1 MLLEEL
7 FTEVADSLRSW
18 QGSDNKIAAENFAA
32 QIDELPVLDTED
44 ATATS
49 GAILKG
55 ETAYV
60 DGEKVEGTMENLG
73 TLTFTPGDSA
83 QTIPS
88 GYVAGGQVQP
98 ADITTLNE
106 YKTCLA
112 LANSIDTP
120 VDYDILDT
128 TAADIRAGKVVYING
143 EKIVGTMTEG
153 IDTSNATAVEEDLA
167 SGKTAY
173 VKGKK
178 ITGTV
183 QTIQN
188 NYSAVSKVKSIVPN
202 DTSEEVQIWSGYDN
216 NILFKPGSVI
226 LTRPTYQQMANAI
239 NLTSDKIIPGQ
250 RILGID
256 GTADI
261 LDTSDAT
268 AIPSDILKDKV
279 AYVNGEKIVGTIEP
293 LPELIEIREST
304 LSVDA
309 GTNKLQIE
317 GNIET
322 NGIITD
328 TAIIKMGAD
337 GNQVA
342 DAIGLAPDMLKS
354 GTNVLGVEGTYSG
367 DGGEFNAKLSVPEGA
382 NNVAGPLAMLTSVQ
396 SLDTANLTSIV
407 NLFSGC
413 IALKSIPEMN
423 LNNASSAL
431 YAFKNCYNLI
441 YTPNLYMPK
450 VHTLTSMFENCYN
463 ISYINLTYIGPN
475 YMHYFDNMYS
485 NCYSLKELP
494 DLVYNNA
501 AAYSNMCRN
510 CWNLT
515 SVNFKGVKGYN
526 RSDPYLQDMFYNCV
540 NLKTFDGFCTDPY
553 HYLSNTYAANMFY
566 NCTNL
571 VTASNMNMYNGYFY
585 VDNMFYNC
593 TNLTSLVNFQFSFS
607 GSANNTFA
615 NCYNLKE
622 AYNSG
627 TLYIQPYRGGYN
639 TFANC
644 YNLSF
649 NNGWVNAVL
658 TGGNYGG
665 VYHTFRNCHSITSAN
680 VITSARNYGVGYVF
694 ENCSN
699 LTEANITINGSTS
712 HLFSNCSNLKKVNVL
727 PGTSMVYTNFFA
739 NCTSLDNINTSI
751 IGLNWE
757 GFTSGSGMFTG
768 CTGLQ
773 NFGVP
778 KMLGY
783 NLANMFSNCH
793 NLVSTADTI
802 ITEAVIL
809 TDMYRD
815 CHNLRSVGEF
825 TFQLNASA
833 RPVFSNMFVNCTNL
847 TDVPAIVFT
856 NYTNIANSYAY
867 TCPFGMYNA
876 VINGSI
882 LPLSNLVNF
891 GGFID
896 YGIHAKYDMSGANN
910 AMKAIDIVAAPNLSY
925 QSLQNVVNGV
935 YNLYTAYG
943 IAAGGTLSYPQLI
956 RMANTQYE
964 KLTEEDIGILTSKGW
979 NVSVHNIGG

>member
-1 MLLEEL
+1 MSELRETLINITEE
-7 FTEVADSLRSW
+7 
-18 QGSDNKIAAENFAA
+18 K
-32 QIDELPVLDTED
+32 
-44 ATATS
+44 
-49 GAILKG
+49 
-55 ETAYV
+55 
-60 DGEKVEGTMENLG
+60 
-73 TLTFTPGDSA
+73 
-83 QTIPS
+83 
-88 GYVAGGQVQP
+88 
-98 ADITTLNE
+98 
-106 YKTCLA
+106 
-112 LANSIDTP
+112 
-120 VDYDILDT
+120 
-128 TAADIRAGKVVYING
+128 
-143 EKIVGTMTEG
+143 
-153 IDTSNATAVEEDLA
+153 NA
-167 SGKTAY
+167 
-173 VKGKK
+173 
-178 ITGTV
+178 
-183 QTIQN
+183 
-188 NYSAVSKVKSIVPN
+188 
-202 DTSEEVQIWSGYDN
+202 
-216 NILFKPGSVI
+216 
-226 LTRPTYQQMANAI
+226 
-239 NLTSDKIIPGQ
+239 KIIPSNIKEGVQ
-250 RILGID
+250 IFDVIGEYS
-256 GTADI
+256 GM
-261 LDTSDAT
+261 DTSDAT
-268 AIPSDILKDKV
+268 IAANDIAVGKIGYNKDGKVIGTVETIVGATGHEAGNITFVDNNLTGRHAFTDNTLFRPNATHTLTFPQSQVAQVINLTPNKLVKGNVILGVEGTTEILNTSDATAHSNDIAQGKTAYISNGITTGTLEEVTDVYDAGKSTEYSLNDSYKWLAIYGEQIKDYIFRKGSKILLKADYSALANLIGIKPEEVKAGISYLGIEGTLENLDTSDGTAKPEDLLKDKV
-279 AYVNGEKIVGTIEP
+279 AYVNGERIIG
-293 LPELIEIREST
+293 ELET
-304 LSVDA
+304 LAEDLILDTKDLSIDINTNELTVA
-309 GTNKLQIE
+309 GTLPITGIVSNTATLQM
-317 GNIET
+317 T
-322 NGIITD
+322 
-328 TAIIKMGAD
+328 AD
-337 GNQVA
+337 GSQVV

-354 GTNVLGVEGTYSG
+354 GTTILGVEGTYSG
-367 DGGEFNAKLSVPEGA
+367 DAGEFNAKLSIPEGA
-382 NNVAGPLAMLTSVQ
+382 TNVASPLAMLTSVQ
-396 SLDTANLTSIV
+396 SLDTANLTSII